1 MTSFVKLI
9 GRPAAFARHV
19 STTAFEKN
27 MKIFEKFK
35 AMMSEAELSM
45 QNESSNPQK
54 LNTWDRLKLL
64 RDKDSFQLIISPLA
78 GYFSPYGKVVNA
90 GMVIAITKVGGRVA
104 MVTLNDWMHKGG
116 TVFPITL
123 KKQLRAQE
131 ISRKNHIP
139 SIYVVDSGGA
149 FLPLQAEIFPDR
161 NHGGRTFRNQAV
173 MSSEGI
179 PQISVVCGPC
189 TAGGAYIPTMSEE
202 AAMVRNTGSLYL
214 AGPPLVKAATGEV
227 ISAEDLG
234 GAYVHCSVSG
244 CVDHFATSEE
254 EAIQRIRQVMT
265 SIDIRQTD
273 NAFSSLP
280 EEDSIEEFAK
290 ILPDPEDNYYR
301 DFPMMEVC
309 S

>member
-149 FLPLQAEIFPDR
+149 FLPLQV
-161 NHGGRTFRNQAV
+161 GAV
-173 MSSEGI
+173 WHN
-179 PQISVVCGPC
+179 V
-189 TAGGAYIPTMSEE
+189 AYL
-202 AAMVRNTGSLYL
+202 SL
-214 AGPPLVKAATGEV
+214 
-227 ISAEDLG
+227 
-234 GAYVHCSVSG
+234 
-244 CVDHFATSEE
+244 
-254 EAIQRIRQVMT
+254 
-265 SIDIRQTD
+265 
-273 NAFSSLP
+273 LP
-280 EEDSIEEFAK
+280 EKMADEGLTKHRHSILRK
-290 ILPDPEDNYYR
+290 VVRMSMN
-301 DFPMMEVC
+301 
-309 S
+309 

>member
-1 MTSFVKLI
+1 
-9 GRPAAFARHV
+9 
-19 STTAFEKN
+19 
-27 MKIFEKFK
+27 
-35 AMMSEAELSM
+35 
-45 QNESSNPQK
+45 
-54 LNTWDRLKLL
+54 
-64 RDKDSFQLIISPLA
+64 
-78 GYFSPYGKVVNA
+78 
-90 GMVIAITKVGGRVA
+90 
-104 MVTLNDWMHKGG
+104 
-116 TVFPITL
+116 
-123 KKQLRAQE
+123 
-131 ISRKNHIP
+131 
-139 SIYVVDSGGA
+139 
-149 FLPLQAEIFPDR
+149 
-161 NHGGRTFRNQAV
+161 
-173 MSSEGI
+173 
-179 PQISVVCGPC
+179 
-189 TAGGAYIPTMSEE
+189 MSEE

-301 DFPMMEVC
+301 DFPMMEVISKVVDGGRLELFKELYGSTLLTGFAHISGQLVGVVANNGPLLSEACLKGTHFTFLC
-309 S
+309 SQRGIPMVFLHNTHEEDITDTTSIKQKSTMISAVASCKIPKISIVVGRSFGTSSYAMCNRSMGPNFLFSWPHAMMGGGDIDSGQDSNTLTAEHCSSYLYDDGILFPNNTRQTLSVCLDICSVYKQTTEAGGPTLRF